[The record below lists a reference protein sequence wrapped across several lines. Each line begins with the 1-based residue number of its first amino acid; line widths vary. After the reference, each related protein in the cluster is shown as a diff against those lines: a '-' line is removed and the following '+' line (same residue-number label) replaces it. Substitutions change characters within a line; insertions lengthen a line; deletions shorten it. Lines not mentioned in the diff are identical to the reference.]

1 MTDIRKFAQSGP
13 GEDRTHHLSEE
24 ARRVLKIEG
33 LEVEI
38 QQRLEALKQ
47 SYRNSQRHKLIPPI
61 VKGDWLSDASLLED
75 DEDIDLGGAAAQV
88 SIANKK
94 SKVGVVF
101 GSDPKKSFGSKT
113 GISDPLILGKIFGL
127 THGAEYRTRIQAA
140 WANRL
145 QDFYANLLKGT
156 ENQAV
161 FEEAYASQFA
171 EIVDLLNNAIDRVE
185 DSIEN
190 AQEKRR
196 RVRSIKG
203 ATLLALVPDEL
214 KKRFIMDIT
223 NAYLQVEQKN
233 CSGSI
238 LATFVVPE
246 DPFPYLWQAPGG
258 AEIVPRQQEANLSDV
273 FDFDR
278 ELAIEWDSEDARDR
292 YFPEGLWEPDKD
304 DNGNPITVEKE
315 MLGVNPETGE
325 TEMQTVDLPVYSMR
339 KNPEYQKQMGVL
351 DDRLDNYGNYA
362 QLNFGERAI
371 QQEAASLSKTNQ
383 YRHYIELIKK
393 NYGGLTKKADK
404 GMALDFGGFLAY
416 VMFMRK
422 PMLKNYADQLVQA
435 FKGANEAKKT
445 RDAELQKQKMAELSN
460 IAARHFFTGD
470 VSSRD
475 ALELAFVFTKGQNI
489 PDVDKIVEGN
499 YPRSVYDPNVF
510 NNNILPS
517 TSPSV
522 SMEWENPETGEM
534 LNVKA
539 PTRKNPFYTPKLWP
553 TNFKR
558 ADVGWPDAGM
568 RSLHSRGFLKSRWRK
583 IPWSTLTLEQKRDN
597 LARMREESD
606 KLAAQG
612 EDVERKKLLFDIK
625 LIEQA
630 LFMDELRT
638 YIKMNIAFNI
648 DDPDVPSV
656 VSKVEK
662 APPLFYYRQDGDTYA
677 VDIGDLVD
685 KNRMSLLRDTFG
697 VEEGS
702 PIDAATNSES
712 NYGLL
717 HKQPEFIQDLMKRQ
731 LSASSLVKR
740 LRRLG
745 RREVV
750 RAQLSGEE
758 LYFDLDG
765 NSYNSREEL
774 EQALIAKGSV
784 FTLEEKT
791 EIANL
796 LREMV
801 GQAIAGDEEPI
812 YLIEE
817 IQQAAENVQQPVEEE
832 TPEEPPE
839 PPEQRLEI
847 PGDTDEQQLPPI
859 RFPEQQAEP
868 MPVAASL
875 KQLPLRGF
883 TKRV

>member
-1 MTDIRKFAQSGP
+1 MTDIRKFAQEGP
-13 GEDRTHHLSEE
+13 GDDRAHHLSED

-61 VKGDWLSDASLLED
+61 VKGDWLSDASLLEE

-94 SKVGVVF
+94 SKIGVVF

-113 GISDPLILGKIFGL
+113 GISDPIILGKIFGL

-203 ATLLALVPDEL
+203 ATLLALIPDEL

-246 DPFPYLWQAPGG
+246 DPFPYLWQAPSG
-258 AEIVPRQQEANLSDV
+258 ANVVPRQQASNLSDV

-278 ELAIEWDSEDARDR
+278 ELALEWDSENTREK
-292 YFPEGLWEPDKD
+292 YFPDGLWEPDKD
-304 DNGNPITVEKE
+304 DNGEVITVEKE

-339 KNPEYQKQMGVL
+339 KNPEYQKQMGSL
-351 DDRLDNYGNYA
+351 DDRLDNYSNYA

-371 QQEAASLSKTNQ
+371 QKEASTLSKTDQ
-383 YRHYIELIKK
+383 YRYYIQLIKK
-393 NYGGLTKKADK
+393 NYGSLTKKADK

-422 PMLKNYADQLVQA
+422 PMLKGYADQLVEA
-435 FKGANEAKKT
+435 FKGANEAKKAKDT
-445 RDAELQKQKMAELSN
+445 NLQKQKMAELSN
-460 IAARHFFTGD
+460 IATRYFFTND
-470 VSSRD
+470 VTQRD

-489 PDVDKIVEGN
+489 PDVDKIVDGN
-499 YPRSVYDPNVF
+499 YPRSVYDPNVY
-510 NNNILPS
+510 NNNTLPS
-517 TSPSV
+517 TSPNV
-522 SMEWENPETGEM
+522 SMEWENPETGETV
-534 LNVKA
+534 NVRA

-553 TNFKR
+553 SNFKR

-583 IPWSTLTLEQKRDN
+583 VPWSTLTLEQKRDN
-597 LARMREESD
+597 LARMKEESD
-606 KLAAQG
+606 KLKAQG
-612 EDVERKKLLFDIK
+612 EDVERKKLMFDIK
-625 LIEQA
+625 IIEQA
-630 LFMDELRT
+630 LFMDELRA

-648 DDPDVPSV
+648 DDPDAPSV

-662 APPLFYYRQDGDTYA
+662 APPLFYYERDGDTYS

-685 KNRMSLLRDTFG
+685 KSRLDLIRETFG
-697 VEEGS
+697 VSEDT
-702 PIDAATNSES
+702 PIDAATDKES
-712 NYGLL
+712 NFGLL
-717 HKQPEFIQDLMKRQ
+717 HKQPQFVQDLMSKQ
-731 LSASSLVKR
+731 LTASALINR

-745 RREVV
+745 RPEIV
-750 RAQLSGEE
+750 RAQQSSEE

-765 NSYNSREEL
+765 NMYNSKQEL

-784 FTLEEKT
+784 FTLDEKV
-791 EIANL
+791 EVANL

-801 GQAIAGDEEPI
+801 GQAIAGDEEI
-812 YLIEE
+812 LYLIEE
-817 IQQAAENVQQPVEEE
+817 IQKTLGEPQSQEEE
-832 TPEEPPE
+832 VPEEPPE

-847 PGDTDEQQLPPI
+847 PGETDEHQLPPI
-859 RFPEQQAEP
+859 RFPEQQGEP
-868 MPVAASL
+868 MPIAASL
-875 KQLPLRGF
+875 QQSSLRGF